1 MIGTVILIISVF
13 LFSGI
18 AFTVYCIKM
27 AEVDEGQIEERP
39 DKNYFSK
46 PVGWKEGKLPQEMQ
60 NSKIAASKVVTSSRK
75 RNSLEDLSEKFSA
88 YSTKQSD
95 LL

>member
-1 MIGTVILIISVF
+1 MIGTAIFIILV
-13 LFSGI
+13 LLLLGI

-39 DKNYFSK
+39 DENSFSK
-46 PVGWKEGKLPQEMQ
+46 PVGWKVGKLPVELQ
-60 NSKIAASKVVTSSRK
+60 NSKKVASKVVNASRK
-75 RNSLEDLSEKFSA
+75 RNSLEDLSEKFNA
-88 YSTKQSD
+88 YRTKQSD